1 MYLIDLIQIDGTPE
15 QQAKIRAICVKH
27 IKLFNNKLGP
37 EPARIPPFG
46 LPVFKW
52 KVFKNR
58 VAPRPTSTRKHVEI
72 RKQVETMLEQGII
85 VQSEASYYSQVTL
98 AAKPDGSY

>member
-15 QQAKIRAICVKH
+15 QIAIIKAICVKH

-37 EPARIPPFG
+37 EHAQISPFG
-46 LPVFKW
+46 LPVRDLEW

-58 VAPRPTSTRKHVEI
+58 VAPRPTSIQKQVEI
-72 RKQVETMLEQGII
+72 RKQVDTMLEQGII
-85 VQSEASYYSQVTL
+85 VKSVASYYS
-98 AAKPDGSY
+98 